1 MIEPGQVYTR
11 PGDDGMVRV
20 DDVKHGWVYFA
31 RFMPGKEEGRLMRQ
45 QVGLFAISLEHSGL
59 TLREE
64 L

>member
-1 MIEPGQVYTR
+1 
-11 PGDDGMVRV
+11 MVRV